1 MKQIKVS
8 TKRHLAKTISYR
20 IISTLVGFLIMWV
33 ATGSVEFGV
42 AFGVAEL
49 LYKPIQYYIHER
61 VWYRW
66 IKFGLVEVEE
76 KQSEPPIRKINEHLQ
91 DIVIE
96 KNIPK
101 PPITEPKILKENE
114 KPIKRLVYTKKSDK

>member
-1 MKQIKVS
+1 
-8 TKRHLAKTISYR
+8 
-20 IISTLVGFLIMWV
+20 MWV